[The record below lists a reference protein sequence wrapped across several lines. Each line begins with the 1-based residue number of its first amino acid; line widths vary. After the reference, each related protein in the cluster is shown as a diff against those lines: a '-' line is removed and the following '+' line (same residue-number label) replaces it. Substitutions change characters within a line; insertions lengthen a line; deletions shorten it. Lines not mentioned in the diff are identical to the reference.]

1 MMPDRTDINDAPSAG
16 MSDEPSFTT
25 RAGFPICERCGKSTR
40 SMNRLICRPC
50 EMGTRLLL
58 TTADR
63 KLLREMRIAR

>member
-1 MMPDRTDINDAPSAG
+1 MMRERDDIDNAPSAG

-25 RAGFPICERCGKSTR
+25 PGGFPICERCGKSTR

-50 EMGTRLLL
+50 ETGTRLLL
-58 TTADR
+58 ITADR